1 MHILGCHGSDL
12 LVAGQG
18 SSRACRACGFLV
30 NDTLMVDGGT
40 ISAVLTMEQ
49 LRRIRH
55 VLISHLHFDHIQ
67 GLPALA
73 EALFDDPGRPV
84 VLVSIPEVL
93 KGLQTHIF
101 NDDVYPDF
109 TRIPDADRPALR
121 FMPIEAGRALQI
133 GDFRVT
139 AIPVNHLVPTVGFI
153 IDDGRSAVVYS
164 GDTYETDE
172 IWVAA
177 AREAALKA
185 AFIEVSFPN
194 ALAGV
199 AQASRHLTPSLFSRE
214 FAKIGRPDLPLYAY
228 HLKPRFRPALV
239 EELGGLGIKNLRV
252 LEEGQEIVL

>member
-109 TRIPDADRPALR
+109 TRIHV
-121 FMPIEAGRALQI
+121 I
-133 GDFRVT
+133 VT
-139 AIPVNHLVPTVGFI
+139 ST
-153 IDDGRSAVVYS
+153 
-164 GDTYETDE
+164 
-172 IWVAA
+172 WMM
-177 AREAALKA
+177 KA
-185 AFIEVSFPN
+185 M
-194 ALAGV
+194 
-199 AQASRHLTPSLFSRE
+199 
-214 FAKIGRPDLPLYAY
+214 
-228 HLKPRFRPALV
+228 
-239 EELGGLGIKNLRV
+239 
-252 LEEGQEIVL
+252 